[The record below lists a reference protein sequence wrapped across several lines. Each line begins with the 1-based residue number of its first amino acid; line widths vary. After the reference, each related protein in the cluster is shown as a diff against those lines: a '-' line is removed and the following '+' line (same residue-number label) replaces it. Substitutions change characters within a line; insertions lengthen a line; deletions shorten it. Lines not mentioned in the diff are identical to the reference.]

1 LNHPIKCLLSV
12 CLFAVV
18 SAVIGCGSGGG
29 GGSATPA
36 PAPVPTYTV
45 SGMVSGVGVSGL
57 KLTLNGGQ
65 ELAVPGTG
73 AFTFPTPLPNGSN
86 YSVQVSQNPT
96 APLQACTLTG
106 NTGVISGANVT
117 NVGVVCSALTLTI
130 TQVTSTSPGQTP
142 TVAFLASQNG
152 VPLNLLATPLT
163 LLKATISGPTTD
175 YANYWQARIQ
185 GTGATGTLTAIDAA
199 AGSFSYTFPAP
210 ILATATGSYAL
221 ALEGYFLNGA
231 YPNVRFSA
239 ISPVS
244 FFPVTDATAVPR
256 RTVVADA
263 KCNACHA
270 TITAHGGSVRGVQY
284 CAFCHNGNLSND
296 TQVARFETGSIVAA
310 SMDMKVL
317 IHKIHRGQALVQPYV
332 IGGSPGPTVA
342 NPGGTPLNY
351 GTFVYP
357 GDLRD
362 CKACHLP
369 GTDILPSAPGLLPST
384 ARTWTGTENP
394 ANDVNDFCDSPFFI
408 LSDTV
413 RTPPQAAACTS
424 CHDAAYTAAHAAT
437 MTTQAGVESCQTCH
451 GTGAAYGIERY
462 HTLSR

>member
-1 LNHPIKCLLSV
+1 MNHPIKCLLSV

-96 APLQACTLTG
+96 APPQACTLTG
-106 NTGVISGANVT
+106 NTGVIAGANVT

-210 ILATATGSYAL
+210 ILATGDISVGGPSVGACPTGIAL
-221 ALEGYFLNGA
+221 
-231 YPNVRFSA
+231 P
-239 ISPVS
+239 
-244 FFPVTDATAVPR
+244 
-256 RTVVADA
+256 
-263 KCNACHA
+263 
-270 TITAHGGSVRGVQY
+270 
-284 CAFCHNGNLSND
+284 
-296 TQVARFETGSIVAA
+296 
-310 SMDMKVL
+310 
-317 IHKIHRGQALVQPYV
+317 
-332 IGGSPGPTVA
+332 
-342 NPGGTPLNY
+342 
-351 GTFVYP
+351 
-357 GDLRD
+357 
-362 CKACHLP
+362 
-369 GTDILPSAPGLLPST
+369 
-384 ARTWTGTENP
+384 
-394 ANDVNDFCDSPFFI
+394 
-408 LSDTV
+408 
-413 RTPPQAAACTS
+413 
-424 CHDAAYTAAHAAT
+424 
-437 MTTQAGVESCQTCH
+437 
-451 GTGAAYGIERY
+451 
-462 HTLSR
+462 